1 MALPVKVQ
9 GTVEDGF
16 QEVLEE
22 FAAVLEQDSTEPGSQ
37 LAVHVDGRRVVDLW
51 AGEGFEG
58 DSLTGLFSI
67 AKGIAHTV
75 VALLVQDGVLD
86 LEQTV
91 ASYWPQFAAGGK
103 EAVTLRQLM
112 SHEAGLVGPSWGFT
126 DKELA
131 DDSAVAAGL
140 VEQAPLWTPGT
151 ASGYH
156 ALVIG
161 ALTGAVVRRA
171 TGRSI
176 QQWYEERIRVP
187 YDLDL
192 YLGLPEAEEHRWRP
206 VRPLAPTS
214 EQEELLRA
222 RPVPGRLALVAMN
235 GVGRAPVDLV
245 SWINKRHTRALGP
258 ASAGAVGSARGV
270 AGLYA
275 AVLTGL
281 DGRPPLFTPETAAV
295 FGTPQRRGVDLVTG
309 VADQFAVGYE
319 ALGLMFPTLGPGAFG
334 HGGAA
339 GALSFAAP
347 SHRVAYGYTRRR
359 MAFPGGPAPEN
370 GRLTAAVMRA
380 AARLSPTPGQA
391 TTLTSEP

>member
-1 MALPVKVQ
+1 MAQPVSVQ
-9 GTVEDGF
+9 GTVDDGF

-22 FAAVLEQDSTEPGSQ
+22 FTAVLEQDTTEPGSQ
-37 LAVHVDGRRVVDLW
+37 LVVHVDGRRVVDLW

-58 DSLTGLFSI
+58 DGLTGLFSI

-86 LEQTV
+86 LERTV

-112 SHEAGLVGPSWGFT
+112 AHEAGVIGVAEGFT
-126 DKELA
+126 DEQLA
-131 DDSAVAAGL
+131 DDRVLAAKLAG
-140 VEQAPLWTPGT
+140 QTPFWTPGT

-156 ALVIG
+156 GLVIG
-161 ALTGAVVRRA
+161 ALTGEVVRRV

-176 QQWYEERIRVP
+176 QEWYEERIRAP

-192 YLGLPEAEEHRWRP
+192 YLGLPEAEEHRWHP
-206 VRPLAPTS
+206 VRPLAPTPD
-214 EQEELLRA
+214 QEELISA
-222 RPVPGRLALVAMN
+222 RPTPGQLVLVAMN
-235 GVGRAPVDLV
+235 RVGQASTDLV
-245 SWINKRHTRALGP
+245 PWINERRTRALGP

-281 DGRPPLFTPETAAV
+281 DGRPPLFTPETVAV
-295 FGTPQRRGVDLVTG
+295 FGTPQRRGTDLVTG
-309 VADQFAVGYE
+309 VVDQFAVGYE
-319 ALGLMFPTLGPGAFG
+319 AMGLMFPALGPGAFG

-347 SHRVAYGYTRRR
+347 SHGVAYGYTRRR

-370 GRLTAAVMRA
+370 GRLSAAVMRA
-380 AARLSPTPGQA
+380 AARLS
-391 TTLTSEP
+391 SEPGRAPGR